1 MPRKTSTSKY
11 VGDCSPS
18 GVMRQAVKVYKMS
31 NAKNPAK
38 TGNMAVD
45 FAAGQIPLVKNWNRV
60 LTSVKLDLLH
70 NRHMKIL
77 ANVKNRCFNFA
88 N

>member
-11 VGDCSPS
+11 VGDCSLS

-45 FAAGQIPLVKNWNRV
+45 FAAGQIPLVKNWNRGFN
-60 LTSVKLDLLH
+60 LG
-70 NRHMKIL
+70 KIGFV
-77 ANVKNRCFNFA
+77 AQQTYENTCKRKK
-88 N
+88 